1 MSNLVCLIPELYRA
15 ARAASIATIAAVI
28 MVFPGM
34 AAANPVFCVLVPHFK
49 DEYWLSVGYGMEQ
62 EAAHQNVDLLIFEAG
77 GYRARAEQITQ
88 LQDCAARGVD
98 AILIGAVSSDHPD
111 LIDAIRQVAQDI
123 PVFALVNELHSD
135 ALAGRVGVDWYDMGL
150 AIGQHLAQLHPA
162 GSAAQVAVFVTGP
175 SEAGWTA
182 PLERGL
188 RSGLANSSV
197 TIAEVFSADTGLR
210 QQLALVEAA
219 LGRHPDADYLI
230 GCAPAIEAALGLRA
244 QETNGGAPQ
253 LLSTYISHAVM
264 RGVIN
269 GQVLAAAF
277 DAPARQGIMSIKQA
291 ALLLR
296 GGADDLPI
304 GPKVMLLTPKDA
316 DLDQIVISPADYF
329 PEIQ

>member
-28 MVFPGM
+28 MVLPAM
-34 AAANPVFCVLVPHFK
+34 AAAKPVFCVLVPHFK

-62 EAAHQNVDLLIFEAG
+62 EAARQNVELLIYEAG

-111 LIDAIRQVAQDI
+111 LIDAISKVAQEI
-123 PVFALVNELHSD
+123 PVFALVNELHSA
-135 ALAGRVGVDWYDMGL
+135 ALSGRVGVDWYDMGL

-162 GSAAQVAVFVTGP
+162 GSVAQGAVFVTGP
-175 SEAGWTA
+175 NEAGWTA

-197 TIAEVFSADTGLR
+197 TISEVFSADTGLR
-210 QQLALVEAA
+210 QQLTLVEAA
-219 LGRHPDADYLI
+219 LDRHPDTDYLI
-230 GCAPAIEAALGLRA
+230 GCAPAIEASLGLRA
-244 QETNGGAPQ
+244 SQADGEAPF

-264 RGVIN
+264 RGVMN
-269 GQVLAAAF
+269 GHVLAASF

-291 ALLLR
+291 ALMLR
-296 GGADDLPI
+296 GAANGLPDR
-304 GPKVMLLTPKDA
+304 PKVILLTPIDA
-316 DLDQIVISPADYF
+316 DLDQLVISPADYF